1 MLTLALPKG
10 RLAVQAAALFARAGL
25 DLSPVLA
32 DGRRLRFDLAD
43 QGLTVLSVRG
53 ADVPAYVE
61 HGAADL
67 GVVGG
72 DVLAEG
78 RPDLYDMLDLGIGA
92 CRLVVA
98 APCDAEEVVAGALRV
113 ATKYPE
119 CARRHFLGQGTPVEI
134 IKLYGSVELAVN
146 CGLADRVVDLVE
158 TGETLRQN
166 RLVERETILDVS
178 ARLVVN
184 RASLKTRRGAV
195 DDLLNKIKG
204 ALT

>member
-1 MLTLALPKG
+1 ML
-10 RLAVQAAALFARAGL
+10 V
-25 DLSPVLA
+25 
-32 DGRRLRFDLAD
+32 
-43 QGLTVLSVRG
+43 
-53 ADVPAYVE
+53 
-61 HGAADL
+61 
-67 GVVGG
+67 
-72 DVLAEG
+72 
-78 RPDLYDMLDLGIGA
+78 
-92 CRLVVA
+92 
-98 APCDAEEVVAGALRV
+98 
-113 ATKYPE
+113 
-119 CARRHFLGQGTPVEI
+119 
-134 IKLYGSVELAVN
+134 GSVELAVN

>member
-10 RLAVQAAALFARAGL
+10 RLAVQAADLFARAGL
-25 DLSPVLA
+25 DLSAVLA
-32 DGRRLRFDLAD
+32 DGRRLRFDLEE
-43 QGLTVLSVRG
+43 QGLTVLSVRA
-53 ADVPAYVE
+53 ADVPTYVE
-61 HGAADL
+61 HGAADV
-67 GVVGG
+67 GVVGA
-72 DVLAEG
+72 DVLSEG
-78 RPDLYDMLDLGIGA
+78 RADLYDMLDLGFGA

-98 APCDAEEVVAGALRV
+98 APRDAQEVVTGALRV

-119 CARRHFLGQGTPVEI
+119 CARRHFLGRGTPVEI

-166 RLVERETILDVS
+166 RLVERETILNVS

-184 RASLKTRRGAV
+184 RASLKTRRDPV
-195 DDLLNKIKG
+195 DDLLNKLKG